1 MINQDRFQ
9 NMKMDQLFIMEWISM
24 KNLIKR
30 FGFLTTIFHPL
41 NIPGA
46 RELESFYSLNNSQ
59 KGRIEWPDWKLQ

>member
-1 MINQDRFQ
+1 
-9 NMKMDQLFIMEWISM
+9 MKMDQLFIMEWISM

-30 FGFLTTIFHPL
+30 FGFLTTILHPS

-46 RELESFYSLNNSQ
+46 RELMALESDYSVNNSQ